1 MLDVAGIVF
10 IGVSLAVLLTAI
22 VTSLPLSSSAR
33 LILAGAAGIWIS
45 LAVGIV
51 AKGGLSNLQTLL
63 VMFGTPLLVAAGL
76 ALLAPAARRLTGEI
90 STPML
95 VGLNVVRVGGVLFVL
110 LAAAGRLSGPFPYSA
125 GWGDVVTG
133 VFAVPAA
140 WAATRETRRW
150 DGLILAWNAFGMLD
164 LIAAVAL
171 GVTSRNGS
179 PVQLIHAGV
188 GTAAIT
194 TLPWALIPTVLVPFF
209 LIDHTVIFT
218 RLLAKRPHGSAER
231 QAPIG
236 QLGTAHR

>member
-10 IGVSLAVLLTAI
+10 IGVTLAVLLTAI
-22 VTSLPLSSSAR
+22 VTSLPLPSSAR
-33 LILAGAAGIWIS
+33 LILAGAAGAWVS
-45 LAVGIV
+45 LVVGIV
-51 AKGGLSNLQTLL
+51 GGGGLSNLPTLL
-63 VMFGTPLLVAAGL
+63 VMFGTPLLVAAAL

-90 STPML
+90 STPVL
-95 VGLNVVRVGGVLFVL
+95 VGLNVIRVGGVLFVL

-140 WAATRETRRW
+140 WAAARATRRW

-164 LIAAVAL
+164 LIVAVAL

-218 RLLAKRPHGSAER
+218 RLLARRQGGSAER
-231 QAPIG
+231 QPPFG
-236 QLGTAHR
+236 ELGTAHR